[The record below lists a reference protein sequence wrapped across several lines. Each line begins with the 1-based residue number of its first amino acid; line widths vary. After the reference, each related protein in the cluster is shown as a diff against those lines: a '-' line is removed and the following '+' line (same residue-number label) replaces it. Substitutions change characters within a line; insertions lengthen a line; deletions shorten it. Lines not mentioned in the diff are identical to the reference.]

1 MLNAFA
7 TPQIYMMGR
16 ILNACGFDSEELYL
30 KYNIIFGPN
39 FHVVNGET
47 SGETFQ
53 AIAYEEDNINV
64 VNFDQPLSLNLS
76 CRSINGWPKIFV
88 EVWSN
93 DHEGKN
99 CIVGYG
105 TGFIPVKSGFSKMTI
120 NCWRPSDNTSPSFK
134 ETLLNNNNE
143 FNDKSAVYS
152 TTEKFG
158 VCAIST
164 GQINIELEIIFKD
177 FILHGIEI

>member
-1 MLNAFA
+1 MLNDFA
-7 TPQIYMMGR
+7 TPQIYIMGR

-39 FHVVNGET
+39 FNVVNGET

-120 NCWRPSDNTSPSFK
+120 NCWRPSDKTSPSFK
-134 ETLLNNNNE
+134 ETFLNNNNE

-152 TTEKFG
+152 TIDKFG
-158 VCAIST
+158 VCSIST
-164 GQINIELEIIFKD
+164 GQVNIELEIIFKD

>member
-1 MLNAFA
+1 MLTAFA
-7 TPQIYMMGR
+7 TPQIYIMGR

-39 FHVVNGET
+39 FNVVNGET

-120 NCWRPSDNTSPSFK
+120 NCWRPSDKTSPSFK
-134 ETLLNNNNE
+134 ETFLNNNNE

-152 TTEKFG
+152 TIDKFG
-158 VCAIST
+158 VCSIST
-164 GQINIELEIIFKD
+164 GQVNIELEIIFKD

>member
-1 MLNAFA
+1 MLNAYA
-7 TPQIYMMGR
+7 TPQIYIMGR

-39 FHVVNGET
+39 FNVVNGET

-120 NCWRPSDNTSPSFK
+120 NCWRPSDKTSPSFK
-134 ETLLNNNNE
+134 ETFLNNNNE

-152 TTEKFG
+152 TIDKFG
-158 VCAIST
+158 VCSIST
-164 GQINIELEIIFKD
+164 GQVNIELEIIFKD

>member
-7 TPQIYMMGR
+7 TPQIFIMGR
-16 ILNACGFDSEELYL
+16 IINACGFDSEELYL
-30 KYNIIFGPN
+30 KYEIKFGPN
-39 FHVVNGET
+39 FNIKNGEA

-53 AIAYEEDNINV
+53 SIAYEEDNINV

-93 DHEGKN
+93 DSEGKN
-99 CIVGYG
+99 VIVGYG

-120 NCWRPSDNTSPSFK
+120 NCWRPSGSSSLSL
-134 ETLLNNNNE
+134 EERLLGNNKE

-152 TTEKFG
+152 TAEKFG
-158 VCAIST
+158 VFSMST
-164 GQINIELEIIFKD
+164 GQVNIELELIFKD

>member
-1 MLNAFA
+1 MYIVFTCL
-7 TPQIYMMGR
+7 GR
-16 ILNACGFDSEELYL
+16 ILNACGFDCDELYL
-30 KYNIIFGPN
+30 KYEIIFGPN
-39 FHVVNGET
+39 FNVLNGVT

-53 AIAYEEDNINV
+53 SIAYEEDNINV
-64 VNFDQPLSLNLS
+64 VSFDQPLSLNLS

-93 DHEGKN
+93 DSDGKN

-105 TGFIPVKSGFSKMTI
+105 TGYIPVKSGFSKMTI
-120 NCWRPSDNTSPSFK
+120 NCWRPSDSTSQSLGEK
-134 ETLLNNNNE
+134 LLNNNIE

-152 TTEKFG
+152 TVEKFG
-158 VCAIST
+158 VSSIST

>member
-7 TPQIYMMGR
+7 TPQIFIMGR
-16 ILNACGFDSEELYL
+16 ILNASGFDSEELYL
-30 KYNIIFGPN
+30 KYEIKFGPN
-39 FHVVNGET
+39 FNVLNGFT

-53 AIAYEEDNINV
+53 SISYEEDNINV

-76 CRSINGWPKIFV
+76 CTSINGWPKIFV
-88 EVWSN
+88 EVWSS
-93 DHEGKN
+93 DSEGKN
-99 CIVGYG
+99 CLIGYG

-120 NCWRPSDNTSPSFK
+120 NCWRPINGNSTSLEERF
-134 ETLLNNNNE
+134 LNNNNE

-152 TTEKFG
+152 TMEKFG
-158 VCAIST
+158 VNSLST
-164 GQINIELEIIFKD
+164 GQINIELELIFKD

>member
-7 TPQIYMMGR
+7 TPQIYIMGR

-39 FHVVNGET
+39 FNVVNGET

-53 AIAYEEDNINV
+53 AIAYEADNINV

-120 NCWRPSDNTSPSFK
+120 NCWRPSDKTSPSFK
-134 ETLLNNNNE
+134 ETFLNNNNE

-152 TTEKFG
+152 TIDKFG
-158 VCAIST
+158 VCSIST
-164 GQINIELEIIFKD
+164 GQVNIELEIIFKD

>member
-7 TPQIYMMGR
+7 TPQIYIMGR

-39 FHVVNGET
+39 FNVVNGET

-53 AIAYEEDNINV
+53 SKAYEEDNINV

-134 ETLLNNNNE
+134 ETFLNNNNE

-177 FILHGIEI
+177 FILHRIEI

>member
-1 MLNAFA
+1 MLNAYA
-7 TPQIYMMGR
+7 TPQLFIMGR
-16 ILNACGFDSEELYL
+16 ILNASGFDSEELYL
-30 KYNIIFGPN
+30 KYDIIFGPN
-39 FHVVNGET
+39 FNVINGVT

-53 AIAYEEDNINV
+53 SIAYEEDHINV

-93 DHEGKN
+93 DSEGKN

-105 TGFIPVKSGFSKMTI
+105 TGFIPIKSGFSKMTI
-120 NCWRPSDNTSPSFK
+120 NCWRPSGSNTPSLE
-134 ETLLNNNNE
+134 ETLLGNNKE
-143 FNDKSAVYS
+143 FKDKSAVYS
-152 TTEKFG
+152 TSEKFG
-158 VCAIST
+158 VCSIST
-164 GQINIELEIIFKD
+164 GQVNIELELIFKD

>member
-7 TPQIYMMGR
+7 TPQIYIMGR

-39 FHVVNGET
+39 FNVVNGET

-88 EVWSN
+88 EIWSN

-120 NCWRPSDNTSPSFK
+120 NCWRPSDKTSPSFK
-134 ETLLNNNNE
+134 ETFLNNNNE

-152 TTEKFG
+152 TIDKFG
-158 VCAIST
+158 VCSIST
-164 GQINIELEIIFKD
+164 GQVNIELEIIFKD

>member
-7 TPQIYMMGR
+7 TPQIFIMGR

-30 KYNIIFGPN
+30 KYDIKFGPN
-39 FHVVNGET
+39 FNVLNGIT

-53 AIAYEEDNINV
+53 SMAYEEDNINV

-76 CRSINGWPKIFV
+76 CTSINGWPKILV
-88 EVWSN
+88 EIWSN
-93 DHEGKN
+93 DSDGKN
-99 CIVGYG
+99 VIVGYG
-105 TGFIPVKSGFSKMTI
+105 MGFIPVKSGFSKMTI
-120 NCWRPSDNTSPSFK
+120 NCWRPSSSTSESL
-134 ETLLNNNNE
+134 EERLLGNNNE

-152 TTEKFG
+152 TAEKFG
-158 VCAIST
+158 VYSISA
-164 GQINIELEIIFKD
+164 GQVNVELELIFKD

>member
-7 TPQIYMMGR
+7 TPQIYIMGR

-39 FHVVNGET
+39 FNVVNGET

-120 NCWRPSDNTSPSFK
+120 NCWRPSDKTSPSFK
-134 ETLLNNNNE
+134 ETFLNNNNE
-143 FNDKSAVYS
+143 FNDKPAVYS
-152 TTEKFG
+152 TIDKFG
-158 VCAIST
+158 VCSIST
-164 GQINIELEIIFKD
+164 GQVNIELEIIFKD